1 MYMVYNVHWYNVCT
15 WYTMYIGTM
24 YVHGIQCTLVQCM
37 YMVYNVHGTM
47 YMYVTVEV
55 QGMG

>member
-1 MYMVYNVHWYNVCT
+1 MVYNVHWYNVCT